1 MGLLTSVKKFF
12 CSYPNKCQHWI
23 DAGTW
28 IFWNV
33 FWGLFP
39 LWMGFLI
46 FLVFQKNPR
55 LIDFSDNGEF
65 LIYGATMLAAAI
77 YIVLKDYK
85 TSKFRFRRL
94 IATGCVVILILIAV
108 LFTGITA
115 ANTDRLRVFVVSRA
129 FIRTMSYW
137 IYFVSIGL
145 AFFLTGLDNRRTRV
159 DILEER
165 DSQLK
170 TLEKDFD
177 KVGV

>member
-1 MGLLTSVKKFF
+1 MGLLTSVKRCF
-12 CSYPNKCQHWI
+12 CVYPNKCQHWI

-39 LWMGFLI
+39 LWMGFFI

-94 IATGCVVILILIAV
+94 IATGCVVILIFIAV

-115 ANTDRLRVFVVSRA
+115 ANTDRLRFFDVSRA

-137 IYFVSIGL
+137 IYFISIAL

-165 DSQLK
+165 ELQLK
-170 TLEKDFD
+170 TLEQDFD
-177 KVGV
+177 KVGG

>member
-1 MGLLTSVKKFF
+1 MGLLSSAKRFF
-12 CSYPNKCQHWI
+12 GDYPRRRPHWI

-28 IFWNV
+28 TFWNG

-39 LWMGFLI
+39 LWMGFFI
-46 FLVFQKNPR
+46 FQLFQKQPR

-65 LIYGATMLAAAI
+65 LIYSATMLAAAI
-77 YIVLKDYK
+77 YIVLKEYK
-85 TSKFRFRRL
+85 ASKFPFRRL
-94 IATGCVVILILIAV
+94 IATGCVVILLFIAV

-115 ANTDRLRVFVVSRA
+115 ANTDRLRFFNVSRE
-129 FIRTMSYW
+129 FIRTTSYW
-137 IYFVSIGL
+137 IYFISIAL

-170 TLEKDFD
+170 TLEQDFD
-177 KVGV
+177 KVGG